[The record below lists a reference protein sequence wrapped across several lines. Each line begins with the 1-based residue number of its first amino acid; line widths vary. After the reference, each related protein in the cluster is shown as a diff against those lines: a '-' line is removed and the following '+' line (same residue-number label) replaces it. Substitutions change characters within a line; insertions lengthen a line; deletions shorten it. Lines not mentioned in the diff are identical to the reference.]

1 MHDNLLLHLW
11 QVDEA
16 AQAVSQWSA
25 LRSSN
30 MSPALQHGDRPG
42 QQTQPRQ
49 QPPRS
54 RLHEASLR
62 VDDAATLDFRCQY
75 EAQLAAGQQQWPQQ
89 HDQQTQMQPQPQLQ
103 QLQQG
108 TQQQQGQRPRLQ
120 VCVQLCAMDMA
131 VNKLLPCC
139 LIVTQVGC

>member
-1 MHDNLLLHLW
+1 MCQQLLAFANFVHDNLLLRSW

-30 MSPALQHGDRPG
+30 VSPVLQHGDRPG
-42 QQTQPRQ
+42 QQAQQRQ
-49 QPPRS
+49 QHPRS

-62 VDDAATLDFRCQY
+62 VDDAATLDFRGQY

-89 HDQQTQMQPQPQLQ
+89 HEQRTQTHPQPQLQ
-103 QLQQG
+103 QG
-108 TQQQQGQRPRLQ
+108 AQQQSGQRQRLQ
-120 VCVQLCAMDMA
+120 V
-131 VNKLLPCC
+131 
-139 LIVTQVGC
+139 